1 MRVIL
6 ENGRLLWMLS
16 DNSEH
21 IEFAEWNIMSM
32 KHLKTLQSIPVVGG
46 LVNRA
51 ISHLASSDASTIS
64 KHFSQYLRP
73 QLANTE
79 ALRQEV
85 YRLRH
90 EVYCAE
96 LKFEP
101 EKDNK
106 IEMDDFDAHSVHC
119 FVRHLASE
127 RMAGTVRL
135 ITSKC
140 AEELLPI
147 EKYCSH
153 AIQDTEFAPSLFP
166 RQDICEISRL
176 AVLEDFRRRQIDKF
190 NGAATGA
197 INIDD
202 YSTKELRCFPYI
214 AICLYLAA
222 ASTAFRTH
230 KKHAFVMMEP
240 RLARSMTFVGICFK
254 QLGEPVEYHG
264 KRAAYYINK
273 EMLFDNL
280 SPGYKKLLKSIE
292 KDLAASDKTTADV
305 TVKSL
310 SEMVESLMDIGFNER
325 LQPK

>member
-1 MRVIL
+1 
-6 ENGRLLWMLS
+6 
-16 DNSEH
+16 
-21 IEFAEWNIMSM
+21 M
-32 KHLKTLQSIPVVGG
+32 KHLKTLQNIPVVGG

-73 QLANTE
+73 QIANSE
-79 ALRQEV
+79 ELKQEV

-90 EVYCAE
+90 QVYCAE
-96 LKFEP
+96 LKFENENAEQI
-101 EKDNK
+101 EKDS
-106 IEMDDFDAHSVHC
+106 FDSHSVHC
-119 FVRHLASE
+119 FVRHLATD

-135 ITSKC
+135 ITSSC

-147 EKYCSH
+147 EKFCSH
-153 AIQDTEFAPSLFP
+153 AIQDTEFAPHLFP

-176 AVLEDFRRRQIDKF
+176 AVLADFRRRQIDNF

-197 INIDD
+197 INIDE
-202 YSTKELRCFPYI
+202 YSTRELRCFPYI

-222 ASTAFRTH
+222 ASTAFRTN

-264 KRAAYYINK
+264 QRAAFYINK

-292 KDLAASDKTTADV
+292 KDLASSDKTPPSIG
-305 TVKSL
+305 KQSL
-310 SEMVESLMDIGFNER
+310 SQMVDSLMDIGFKER
-325 LQPK
+325 LQPKI

>member
-1 MRVIL
+1 
-6 ENGRLLWMLS
+6 
-16 DNSEH
+16 
-21 IEFAEWNIMSM
+21 MSM
-32 KHLKTLQSIPVVGG
+32 KHLKTLQNIPVVGG

-73 QLANTE
+73 QIANSE
-79 ALRQEV
+79 ELKQEV

-90 EVYCAE
+90 QVYCAE
-96 LKFEP
+96 LKFENENAEQI
-101 EKDNK
+101 EKDS
-106 IEMDDFDAHSVHC
+106 FDSHSVHC
-119 FVRHLASE
+119 FVRHLATD

-135 ITSKC
+135 ITSSC

-147 EKYCSH
+147 EKFCSH
-153 AIQDTEFAPSLFP
+153 AIQDTEFAPHLFP

-176 AVLEDFRRRQIDKF
+176 AVLADFRRRQIDNF

-197 INIDD
+197 INIDE
-202 YSTKELRCFPYI
+202 YSTRELRCFPYI

-222 ASTAFRTH
+222 ASTAFRTN

-264 KRAAYYINK
+264 QRAAFYINK

-292 KDLAASDKTTADV
+292 KDLASSDKTPPSIG
-305 TVKSL
+305 KQSL
-310 SEMVESLMDIGFNER
+310 SQMVDSLMDIGFKER
-325 LQPK
+325 LQPKI

>member
-1 MRVIL
+1 
-6 ENGRLLWMLS
+6 
-16 DNSEH
+16 
-21 IEFAEWNIMSM
+21 M
-32 KHLKTLQSIPVVGG
+32 KHLKTLQNIPVVGG

-73 QLANTE
+73 QIANSE
-79 ALRQEV
+79 ELKQEV

-90 EVYCAE
+90 QVYCAE
-96 LKFEP
+96 LKFESENAEQI
-101 EKDNK
+101 EKDS
-106 IEMDDFDAHSVHC
+106 FDSHSVHC
-119 FVRHLASE
+119 FVRHLATD

-135 ITSKC
+135 ITSSC

-147 EKYCSH
+147 EKFCSH
-153 AIQDTEFAPSLFP
+153 AIQDTEFAPHLFP

-176 AVLEDFRRRQIDKF
+176 AVLADFRRRQIDNF

-197 INIDD
+197 INIDE
-202 YSTKELRCFPYI
+202 YSTRELRCFPYI

-222 ASTAFRTH
+222 ASTAFRTN

-264 KRAAYYINK
+264 QRAAFYINK

-292 KDLAASDKTTADV
+292 KDLASSDKTPPSIG
-305 TVKSL
+305 KQSL
-310 SEMVESLMDIGFNER
+310 SQMVDSLMDIGFKER
-325 LQPK
+325 LQPKI

>member
-1 MRVIL
+1 
-6 ENGRLLWMLS
+6 
-16 DNSEH
+16 
-21 IEFAEWNIMSM
+21 MSM

-73 QLANTE
+73 QLANSDE
-79 ALRQEV
+79 LRQEV
-85 YRLRH
+85 FRLRH
-90 EVYCAE
+90 QVYCTE

-101 EKDNK
+101 EKEDQ
-106 IEMDDFDAHSVHC
+106 IEKDDFDAHSVHC
-119 FVRHLASE
+119 FVRHLATN

-135 ITSKC
+135 IISSC
-140 AEELLPI
+140 NEELLPI

-153 AIQDTEFAPSLFP
+153 AIQDTEFAPHLFK

-176 AVLEDFRRRQIDKF
+176 AVLQDFRRRQIDKF

-222 ASTAFRTH
+222 ASTAFRTN

-254 QLGEPVEYHG
+254 QLGEPIEYHG

-292 KDLAASDKTTADV
+292 KDLATSEGELNFWGM
-305 TVKSL
+305 KSL
-310 SEMVESLMDIGFNER
+310 GEMVDKLLDSDFKER
-325 LQPK
+325 LQLKL

>member
-1 MRVIL
+1 
-6 ENGRLLWMLS
+6 
-16 DNSEH
+16 
-21 IEFAEWNIMSM
+21 MSM
-32 KHLKTLQSIPVVGG
+32 KHLKTLQNIPVVGG

-73 QLANTE
+73 QIANSE
-79 ALRQEV
+79 ELKQEV

-90 EVYCAE
+90 QVYCAE
-96 LKFEP
+96 LKFESENADQI
-101 EKDNK
+101 EKDS
-106 IEMDDFDAHSVHC
+106 FDSHSVHC
-119 FVRHLASE
+119 FVRHLATD

-135 ITSKC
+135 ITSSC

-147 EKYCSH
+147 EKFCSH
-153 AIQDTEFAPSLFP
+153 AIQDTEFAPHLFP

-176 AVLEDFRRRQIDKF
+176 AVLADFRRRQIDNF

-197 INIDD
+197 INIDE
-202 YSTKELRCFPYI
+202 YSTRELRCFPYI

-222 ASTAFRTH
+222 ASTAFRTN

-264 KRAAYYINK
+264 QRAAFYINK

-292 KDLAASDKTTADV
+292 KDLASSDKTPPSIG
-305 TVKSL
+305 KQSL
-310 SEMVESLMDIGFNER
+310 SQMVDSLMDIGFKER
-325 LQPK
+325 LQPKI

>member
-1 MRVIL
+1 
-6 ENGRLLWMLS
+6 
-16 DNSEH
+16 
-21 IEFAEWNIMSM
+21 MSM
-32 KHLKTLQSIPVVGG
+32 KHLKTLQKIPVVGG
-46 LVNRA
+46 LVNKA
-51 ISHLASSDASTIS
+51 ISHLASSDASSIS

-85 YRLRH
+85 YQLRH
-90 EVYCAE
+90 NVYCAE

-101 EKDNK
+101 EKEDK
-106 IEMDDFDAHSVHC
+106 IEKDDFDAHSVHC
-119 FVRHLASE
+119 FVRHLATD

-135 ITSKC
+135 ITSNSP
-140 AEELLPI
+140 EQLLPI
-147 EKYCSH
+147 EKYCRH
-153 AIQDTEFAPSLFP
+153 AIQDTEFAPWLFP
-166 RQDICEISRL
+166 REDICEISRL

-197 INIDD
+197 INIED
-202 YSTKELRCFPYI
+202 YSTTELRCFPYI

-222 ASTAFRTH
+222 ASTAFRTQ
-230 KKHAFVMMEP
+230 KLHAFVMMEP

-292 KDLAASDKTTADV
+292 KDLAASDKSSSPFALPSV
-305 TVKSL
+305 MR
-310 SEMVESLMDIGFNER
+310 MVESLMALPQSAQLI
-325 LQPK
+325 K

>member
-1 MRVIL
+1 
-6 ENGRLLWMLS
+6 
-16 DNSEH
+16 
-21 IEFAEWNIMSM
+21 MSM
-32 KHLKTLQSIPVVGG
+32 KHLKTLQNIPVVGG

-73 QLANTE
+73 QIAYSEELK
-79 ALRQEV
+79 QEV

-90 EVYCAE
+90 QVYCAE
-96 LKFEP
+96 LKFENENEEQI
-101 EKDNK
+101 EKDS
-106 IEMDDFDAHSVHC
+106 FDSHSVHC
-119 FVRHLASE
+119 FVRHLATD

-135 ITSKC
+135 ITSSC

-147 EKYCSH
+147 EKFCSH
-153 AIQDTEFAPSLFP
+153 AIQDTEFAPHLFP

-176 AVLEDFRRRQIDKF
+176 AVLADFRRRQIDNF

-197 INIDD
+197 INIDE
-202 YSTKELRCFPYI
+202 YSTRELRCFPYI

-222 ASTAFRTH
+222 ASTAFRTN

-264 KRAAYYINK
+264 QRAAFYINK

-292 KDLAASDKTTADV
+292 KDLASSDKTPPSIG
-305 TVKSL
+305 KQSL
-310 SEMVESLMDIGFNER
+310 SQMVDSLMDIGFKER
-325 LQPK
+325 LQPKI

>member
-1 MRVIL
+1 
-6 ENGRLLWMLS
+6 
-16 DNSEH
+16 
-21 IEFAEWNIMSM
+21 M
-32 KHLKTLQSIPVVGG
+32 KHLKTLQNIPVVGG

-73 QLANTE
+73 QIANSE
-79 ALRQEV
+79 ELKQEV

-90 EVYCAE
+90 QVYCAE
-96 LKFEP
+96 LKFESENADQI
-101 EKDNK
+101 EKDS
-106 IEMDDFDAHSVHC
+106 FDSHSVHC
-119 FVRHLASE
+119 FVRHLATD

-135 ITSKC
+135 ITSSC

-147 EKYCSH
+147 EKFCSH
-153 AIQDTEFAPSLFP
+153 AIQDTEFAPHLFP

-176 AVLEDFRRRQIDKF
+176 AVLADFRRRQIDNF

-197 INIDD
+197 INIDE
-202 YSTKELRCFPYI
+202 YSTRELRCFPYI

-222 ASTAFRTH
+222 ASTAFRTN

-264 KRAAYYINK
+264 QRAAFYINK

-292 KDLAASDKTTADV
+292 KDLASSDKTPPSIG
-305 TVKSL
+305 KQSL
-310 SEMVESLMDIGFNER
+310 SQMVDSLMDIGFKER
-325 LQPK
+325 LQPKI